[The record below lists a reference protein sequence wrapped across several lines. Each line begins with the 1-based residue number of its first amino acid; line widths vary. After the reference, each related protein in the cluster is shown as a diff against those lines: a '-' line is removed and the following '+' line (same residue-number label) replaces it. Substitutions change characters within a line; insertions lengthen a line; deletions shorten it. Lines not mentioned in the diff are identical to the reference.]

1 MRMEPKAHLGQS
13 YNKQPDVDADNIG
26 KHGTHYC
33 GDVKVVC
40 PLSSSGEH
48 GRKGAF
54 VAFGNTESFYRNMVM
69 GHGPY
74 CEEGEGGEGEGEGD
88 GGECEGYG
96 GEGMEGES
104 EEEQGREGAGDWSMA
119 Y

>member
-1 MRMEPKAHLGQS
+1 M
-13 YNKQPDVDADNIG
+13 DAYNIG
-26 KHGTHYC
+26 RGERRYS

-74 CEEGEGGEGEGEGD
+74 CAEPWLSGCQVLSGD
-88 GGECEGYG
+88 LSGCRALSGTVRCLCQT
-96 GEGMEGES
+96 S
-104 EEEQGREGAGDWSMA
+104 CQVLSVLSGAVGCV
-119 Y
+119 

>member
-1 MRMEPKAHLGQS
+1 MRRKKLAFFL
-13 YNKQPDVDADNIG
+13 NKQPDVDADNIG
-26 KHGTHYC
+26 SHGRHYC

-40 PLSSSGEH
+40 SLSSSGEH

-74 CEEGEGGEGEGEGD
+74 CEEGEGG
-88 GGECEGYG
+88 
-96 GEGMEGES
+96 GMVWGKKSRQES
-104 EEEQGREGAGDWSMA
+104 KQARKQASIIERRCCRPKISPLGFLL
-119 Y
+119 